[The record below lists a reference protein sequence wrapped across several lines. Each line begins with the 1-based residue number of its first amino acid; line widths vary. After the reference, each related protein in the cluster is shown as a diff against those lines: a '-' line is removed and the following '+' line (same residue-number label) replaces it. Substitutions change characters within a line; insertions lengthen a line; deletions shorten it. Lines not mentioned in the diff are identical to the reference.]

1 MKLFKNI
8 IIWIVLAIYLVVAMS
23 FVYESRRKIMC
34 TKVEIKISNSDM
46 NKFVKNED
54 VSTLFEK
61 YGFKMIGKPVDSIN
75 TFLAEQIINKNPA
88 VSSTSAYTTIDGKM
102 NIKVEQRNP
111 IVRVT
116 NKELRNYYLDRTG
129 QLIPILKQ
137 YAAYTLIANGNISE
151 PFEVNVS
158 RNIFTSNKDSILRP
172 NIIYDI
178 FYVARY
184 INDNDFWRTQ
194 IEQMHVNS
202 KHEIELVP
210 RVGSHIILFGKGDN
224 IDIKF
229 RKLKSMYRAF
239 NEIGWNKYKTINLK
253 YKDQVIC
260 TKR

>member
-8 IIWIVLAIYLVVAMS
+8 FLWIVIAIYLVVAMS
-23 FVYESRRKIMC
+23 FIYESRSRIIC
-34 TKVEIKISNSDM
+34 NRVEIQIANSDM
-46 NKFVKNED
+46 NKFVKSED
-54 VSTLFEK
+54 VSSMFEK

-75 TFLAEQIINKNPA
+75 TFLAEQIISRNPA
-88 VSSTSAYTTIDGKM
+88 VYSTSAYTTIDGKM
-102 NIKVEQRNP
+102 NIKIEQRNP

-116 NKELRNYYLDRTG
+116 NKELSNYYLDRTG

-137 YAAYTLIANGNISE
+137 YSAYTLIANGNITE

-158 RNIFTSNKDSILRP
+158 RNIFTSKKDSFLRP

-184 INDNDFWRTQ
+184 IYDNDFWRSQ
-194 IEQMHVNS
+194 IEQIHINS
-202 KHEIELVP
+202 RHEIELVP
-210 RVGSHIILFGKGDN
+210 RVGSHIILFGRSDN

-229 RKLKSMYRAF
+229 RKLKAMYRAF

>member
-1 MKLFKNI
+1 MSLFKNI
-8 IIWIVLAIYLVVAMS
+8 FLWIVLAIYLVIVMS
-23 FVYESRRKIMC
+23 FVYESRSRIIC
-34 TKVEIKISNSDM
+34 NKVEIHVSNSDL

-54 VSTLFEK
+54 VSAMFEK
-61 YGFKMIGKPVDSIN
+61 YGFKMIGKQIDSIN

-88 VSSTSAYTTIDGKM
+88 VSATSAYATIDGKM

-151 PFEVNVS
+151 PFEVNCC
-158 RNIFTSNKDSILRP
+158 RNIFPSNKDSILRP

-184 INDNDFWRTQ
+184 INDNDFWRSQ
-194 IEQMHVNS
+194 IEQIHINN

-210 RVGSHIILFGKGDN
+210 RVGSHIILFGKADN

-229 RKLKSMYRAF
+229 RKLKAIYRAF